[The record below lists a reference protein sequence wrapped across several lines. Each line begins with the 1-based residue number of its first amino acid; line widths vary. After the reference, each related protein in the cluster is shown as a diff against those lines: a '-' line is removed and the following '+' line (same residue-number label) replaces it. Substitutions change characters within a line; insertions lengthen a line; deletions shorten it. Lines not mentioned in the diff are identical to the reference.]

1 MGADR
6 RRDREVRSSVCEL
19 SSSQDCG
26 EVCVPCSQTT
36 QGGALRSGTAAT
48 RRRRHSCLP
57 RLREYQVH
65 RRFSVSLQDQRHAS
79 SRVPDVSA
87 RDLPRLVPRVAV
99 ARWPTSSRLWQ
110 PTSGRLHRASPP
122 VPRCTSRVSTAAK
135 PIRSCWTSITCATR
149 SSMCLRSFGA
159 HECGE
164 RSLSSSRNARSAAA
178 IAIVVAQPKPEVRIA
193 FVASQVELE

>member
-110 PTSGRLHRASPP
+110 PTSGRVHRASPP
-122 VPRCTSRVSTAAK
+122 VPRCTSMCRLR
-135 PIRSCWTSITCATR
+135 RSR
-149 SSMCLRSFGA
+149 SVRAGLRSPTRQDPR
-159 HECGE
+159 CVY
-164 RSLSSSRNARSAAA
+164 ARSARTS
-178 IAIVVAQPKPEVRIA
+178 VARDRSRAREMRGPLRQLPSSSH
-193 FVASQVELE
+193 SQSPRCVSRSWHRRLN